1 LPSTHATTRSPRE
14 KQRLERLHRNFQEAL
29 RREAEIAQKRVEEN
43 ERAVADKERRLE
55 ELSAKRKAR

>member
-1 LPSTHATTRSPRE
+1 
-14 KQRLERLHRNFQEAL
+14 L

>member
-1 LPSTHATTRSPRE
+1 LPSTHTTTRSSRE